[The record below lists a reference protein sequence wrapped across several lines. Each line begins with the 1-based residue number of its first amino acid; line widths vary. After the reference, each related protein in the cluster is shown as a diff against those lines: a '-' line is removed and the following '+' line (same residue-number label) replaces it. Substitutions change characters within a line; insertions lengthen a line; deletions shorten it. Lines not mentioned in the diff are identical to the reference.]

1 MGQALCVCSRGTVSL
16 GGARYLLLHRLA
28 EGGFS
33 YVDLV
38 EGLRDGR
45 FYALKRIPCH
55 DKEDR
60 QAALHEV
67 EMHSLF
73 DHPNILHLE
82 ANSMVEKGAKHEAW
96 LLLPYV
102 KGGTLWREVEALR
115 EKGTFMPE
123 QRILH
128 ILHGICCGLQAIH
141 SKGYA
146 HRDLKPTNVLLD
158 EDDRPVLMDL
168 GSMNQAHIEV
178 NSSREAMAVQVGA
191 LRHHPTIPFLLQ
203 ALHPYPHPPLQDWAA
218 QRCTISYRAPE
229 LFTVPSQCV
238 IDERTDI
245 WSLGCVLY
253 CMMFGEGP
261 YDSIFQKGDS
271 VALAV
276 QNPIVLPS
284 TTRYSAALQHLL
296 SSMMTLNPQ
305 ERPSIHDILHQLEGL
320 QPALAGQDTTQI

>member
-1 MGQALCVCSRGTVSL
+1 MGQALCVCSRGTISL
-16 GGARYLLLHRLA
+16 GGVRYLLLHRLA

-45 FYALKRIPCH
+45 FYALKRILCH

-67 EMHSLF
+67 EMHGLF
-73 DHPNILHLE
+73 DHPNILRLE
-82 ANSMVEKGAKHEAW
+82 AHCMVEKGAKHEAW

-123 QRILH
+123 QRILL
-128 ILHGICCGLQAIH
+128 ILHGICRGLQAIH

-168 GSMNQAHIEV
+168 GSMNQARIEV

-191 LRHHPTIPFLLQ
+191 LGHHPTSPSLPILLSS
-203 ALHPYPHPPLQDWAA
+203 LSSLQDWAA

-261 YDSIFQKGDS
+261 YDAIFQKGDS

-276 QNPIVLPS
+276 QNPITVPP
-284 TTRYSAALQHLL
+284 TTRYSAALQRLL

-305 ERPSIHDILHQLEGL
+305 ERPSINEVLHQLEGL
-320 QPALAGQDTTQI
+320 QPAPAGQDTTQI

>member
-1 MGQALCVCSRGTVSL
+1 
-16 GGARYLLLHRLA
+16 
-28 EGGFS
+28 GFS

-45 FYALKRIPCH
+45 FYALKRILCH

-67 EMHSLF
+67 EMHGLF
-73 DHPNILHLE
+73 DHPNILRLVAHC
-82 ANSMVEKGAKHEAW
+82 MVEKGTKHEAW

-102 KGGTLWREVEALR
+102 KVRGAAPAAPTLWERQWRPAACIFQGGTLWREVEALR

-123 QRILH
+123 QRILL
-128 ILHGICCGLQAIH
+128 ILHGICRGLQAIH

-146 HRDLKPTNVLLD
+146 HRWGSGSPGWGGWLGAWRALSDIHPGRDLKPTNVLLD

-168 GSMNQAHIEV
+168 GSMNRARIEV
-178 NSSREAMAVQVGA
+178 NSSREAMAV
-191 LRHHPTIPFLLQ
+191 
-203 ALHPYPHPPLQDWAA
+203 QDWAA

-229 LFTVPSQCV
+229 LFTVPSQCI

-261 YDSIFQKGDS
+261 FDAIFQKGDS

-276 QNPIVLPS
+276 QNPIVMPP
-284 TTRYSAALQHLL
+284 TTRYSAALQRLL
-296 SSMMTLNPQ
+296 CSMMTVNPQ
-305 ERPSIHDILHQLEGL
+305 ERPSIDDVLHQLEGL
-320 QPALAGQDTTQI
+320 QPAPAGQDTTQI

>member
-16 GGARYLLLHRLA
+16 GGVRYLLLHRLA

-45 FYALKRIPCH
+45 FYALKRILCH

-67 EMHSLF
+67 EMHGLF
-73 DHPNILHLE
+73 DHPNILRLE
-82 ANSMVEKGAKHEAW
+82 AHCMVEKGAKHEAW

-102 KGGTLWREVEALR
+102 KGGTLWSEVEALQ
-115 EKGTFMPE
+115 EKGTFMSE
-123 QRILH
+123 QRILL

-178 NSSREAMAVQVGA
+178 NSSREAMAVQ
-191 LRHHPTIPFLLQ
+191 
-203 ALHPYPHPPLQDWAA
+203 DWAA

-261 YDSIFQKGDS
+261 YDAIFQKGDS

-276 QNPIVLPS
+276 QNPIAMPP

-305 ERPSIHDILHQLEGL
+305 ERPSINDVLHQLEGL
-320 QPALAGQDTTQI
+320 QPAPVGQDTTQI

>member
-16 GGARYLLLHRLA
+16 GGARYLLLQRLA

-45 FYALKRIPCH
+45 FYALKRILCH

-60 QAALHEV
+60 QAALREV
-67 EMHSLF
+67 EMHNLF
-73 DHPNILHLE
+73 QHPNILRLE
-82 ANSMVEKGAKHEAW
+82 AHCLVEKGAKHEAW

-102 KGGTLWREVEALR
+102 KGGTLWSEVEALR
-115 EKGTFMPE
+115 EKGSFMPE
-123 QRILH
+123 QRILL
-128 ILHGICCGLQAIH
+128 ILHGICSGLQAIH

-158 EDDRPVLMDL
+158 EDDQPILMDL
-168 GSMNQAHIEV
+168 GSMNRARMEV
-178 NSSREAMAVQVGA
+178 TNSREAMAV
-191 LRHHPTIPFLLQ
+191 
-203 ALHPYPHPPLQDWAA
+203 QDWAA

-245 WSLGCVLY
+245 WVLGCLA
-253 CMMFGEGP
+253 P
-261 YDSIFQKGDS
+261 LALLHDDSEPPGAAQHRGHPTAAGGAAGYASRPGHHEYLS
-271 VALAV
+271 VAHCWPRLYRAALGLLPPRAAPEGISAPRGELLRAGGVLESDFAIWRCAV
-276 QNPIVLPS
+276 QWFVP
-284 TTRYSAALQHLL
+284 
-296 SSMMTLNPQ
+296 
-305 ERPSIHDILHQLEGL
+305 
-320 QPALAGQDTTQI
+320 

>member
-1 MGQALCVCSRGTVSL
+1 
-16 GGARYLLLHRLA
+16 
-28 EGGFS
+28 GFS

-45 FYALKRIPCH
+45 FYALKRILCH

-67 EMHSLF
+67 EMHGLF
-73 DHPNILHLE
+73 DHPNILRLVAHC
-82 ANSMVEKGAKHEAW
+82 MVEKGAKHEAW

-123 QRILH
+123 QRILL
-128 ILHGICCGLQAIH
+128 ILHGICRGLQAIH

-168 GSMNQAHIEV
+168 GSMNKSRIEV
-178 NSSREAMAVQVGA
+178 NSSRKAMAV
-191 LRHHPTIPFLLQ
+191 
-203 ALHPYPHPPLQDWAA
+203 QDWAA

-229 LFTVPSQCV
+229 LFTDRPDPPTLQ
-238 IDERTDI
+238 
-245 WSLGCVLY
+245 SLGCVLY

-261 YDSIFQKGDS
+261 YDAIFQKGDS

-276 QNPIVLPS
+276 QNPIVVPP
-284 TTRYSAALQHLL
+284 TTRYSAALQNLL

-305 ERPSIHDILHQLEGL
+305 ERPSIDDVLHQLEGL
-320 QPALAGQDTTQI
+320 QPAPAGQDTTQI

>member
-1 MGQALCVCSRGTVSL
+1 MGQTLCVCSRGTVSL

-45 FYALKRIPCH
+45 FYALKRILCH

-67 EMHSLF
+67 EMHGLF
-73 DHPNILHLE
+73 DHPNILRLVAHC
-82 ANSMVEKGAKHEAW
+82 MVEKGAKHEAW

-123 QRILH
+123 QRILL
-128 ILHGICCGLQAIH
+128 ILLGICRGLQAIH

-158 EDDRPVLMDL
+158 EDDQPVLMDL
-168 GSMNQAHIEV
+168 GSMNQARIEV
-178 NSSREAMAVQVGA
+178 NSSREAMAV
-191 LRHHPTIPFLLQ
+191 
-203 ALHPYPHPPLQDWAA
+203 QDWAA

-229 LFTVPSQCV
+229 LFTVPSQCI

-261 YDSIFQKGDS
+261 FDAIFQKGDS

-276 QNPIVLPS
+276 QSPITFPS
-284 TTRYSAALQHLL
+284 TTRYSAALQRLL
-296 SSMMTLNPQ
+296 SSMMTVNPQ
-305 ERPSIHDILHQLEGL
+305 ERPSIDDILHQLEGL
-320 QPALAGQDTTQI
+320 QPAPAGQDTTQI

>member
-45 FYALKRIPCH
+45 FYALKRILCH

-67 EMHSLF
+67 EMHGLF
-73 DHPNILHLE
+73 DHPNILPLVAHC
-82 ANSMVEKGAKHEAW
+82 MVEKGAKHEAW

-102 KGGTLWREVEALR
+102 KGGTLWSEVQALR
-115 EKGTFMPE
+115 EKGTFMSE
-123 QRILH
+123 QRILL
-128 ILHGICCGLQAIH
+128 ILHGICRGLQAIH
-141 SKGYA
+141 NKGYA

-158 EDDRPVLMDL
+158 EDDQPVLMDL
-168 GSMNQAHIEV
+168 GSMNQACIKV
-178 NSSREAMAVQVGA
+178 NSSRKAMAVQ
-191 LRHHPTIPFLLQ
+191 
-203 ALHPYPHPPLQDWAA
+203 
-218 QRCTISYRAPE
+218 
-229 LFTVPSQCV
+229 
-238 IDERTDI
+238 
-245 WSLGCVLY
+245 SLGCMLY

-261 YDSIFQKGDS
+261 YDAIFQKGDS

-276 QNPIVLPS
+276 QNPITVPP
-284 TTRYSAALQHLL
+284 TTRYSAALQRLL
-296 SSMMTLNPQ
+296 SSMMTVNPQ
-305 ERPSIHDILHQLEGL
+305 DRPSINEVLHQLEGL
-320 QPALAGQDTTQI
+320 QPAPEGQDTTQI

>member
-1 MGQALCVCSRGTVSL
+1 MRVPGGGSHGGWCRHPLPSAPCLWLLTLEAEHRALVWALQQCDMQPTPCSALR
-16 GGARYLLLHRLA
+16 R
-28 EGGFS
+28 GFS

-38 EGLRDGR
+38 EGLRDGH
-45 FYALKRIPCH
+45 FYALKRILCH

-67 EMHSLF
+67 EMHGLF
-73 DHPNILHLE
+73 DHPNILRLVAHCI
-82 ANSMVEKGAKHEAW
+82 VEKGTKYEAW

-102 KGGTLWREVEALR
+102 KGGTLWSEVEALR
-115 EKGTFMPE
+115 KKGTFMPE
-123 QRILH
+123 QRILI
-128 ILHGICCGLQAIH
+128 ILHGICRGLQAIH

-158 EDDRPVLMDL
+158 EDDQPVLMDL
-168 GSMNQAHIEV
+168 GSMNQARIEV
-178 NSSREAMAVQVGA
+178 NSSREAVAV
-191 LRHHPTIPFLLQ
+191 
-203 ALHPYPHPPLQDWAA
+203 QDWAA

-261 YDSIFQKGDS
+261 YDAIFQKGDS

-276 QNPIVLPS
+276 QNPITVPP

-296 SSMMTLNPQ
+296 LSMMTLNPQ
-305 ERPSIHDILHQLEGL
+305 ERPSIDDVLHQLEGL
-320 QPALAGQDTTQI
+320 QPAPVGQDTTQI

>member
-1 MGQALCVCSRGTVSL
+1 MGQTLCVCSRGTVSL

-45 FYALKRIPCH
+45 FYALKRILCH

-67 EMHSLF
+67 EMHGLF
-73 DHPNILHLE
+73 DHPNILRLVAHC
-82 ANSMVEKGAKHEAW
+82 MVEKGAKHEAW

-123 QRILH
+123 QRILL
-128 ILHGICCGLQAIH
+128 ILHGICRGLQAIH

-158 EDDRPVLMDL
+158 EDDVPVLMDL
-168 GSMNQAHIEV
+168 GSMNQARIEV
-178 NSSREAMAVQVGA
+178 NSSREAMAV
-191 LRHHPTIPFLLQ
+191 
-203 ALHPYPHPPLQDWAA
+203 QDWAA

-245 WSLGCVLY
+245 WVRIQPSGPPVPLLQGCTDTAMLQSLGCVLY

-261 YDSIFQKGDS
+261 YDAIFQKGDS

-276 QNPIVLPS
+276 QNPLTLPS
-284 TTRYSAALQHLL
+284 TTRYSAALQRLL
-296 SSMMTLNPQ
+296 FSMMTVNPQ
-305 ERPSIHDILHQLEGL
+305 ERPSIHEILHQLEGL
-320 QPALAGQDTTQI
+320 QPAPAGQDTTQI

>member
-1 MGQALCVCSRGTVSL
+1 MGQTLCVCSRGTVSL

-45 FYALKRIPCH
+45 FYALKRILCH

-67 EMHSLF
+67 EMHGLF
-73 DHPNILHLE
+73 DHPNILRLVAHC
-82 ANSMVEKGAKHEAW
+82 MVEKGAKHEAW

-123 QRILH
+123 QRILL
-128 ILHGICCGLQAIH
+128 ILHGICRGLQAIH

-158 EDDRPVLMDL
+158 EDDQPVLMDL
-168 GSMNQAHIEV
+168 GSMNRARIEV
-178 NSSREAMAVQVGA
+178 NSSREAMAV
-191 LRHHPTIPFLLQ
+191 
-203 ALHPYPHPPLQDWAA
+203 QDWAA

-245 WSLGCVLY
+245 WVRIQPSAPTLPAVQGCTDTTMLQSLGCVLY

-261 YDSIFQKGDS
+261 YDAIFQKGDS

-276 QNPIVLPS
+276 QNPLTLPS
-284 TTRYSAALQHLL
+284 TTRYSAALQRLL
-296 SSMMTLNPQ
+296 FSMMTVNPQ
-305 ERPSIHDILHQLEGL
+305 ERPSINEILHQLEGL
-320 QPALAGQDTTQI
+320 QPAPAGQDTTQI